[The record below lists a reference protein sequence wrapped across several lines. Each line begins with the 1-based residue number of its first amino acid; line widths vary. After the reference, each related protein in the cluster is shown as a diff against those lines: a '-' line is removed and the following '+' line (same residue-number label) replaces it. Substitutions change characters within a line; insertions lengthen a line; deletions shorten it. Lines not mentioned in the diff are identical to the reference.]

1 MICLSVVY
9 QLISYGVDTKLG
21 PLDYNDL
28 PALESSLL
36 LIKLTILTGKS
47 RVLPLFNSVQGMA
60 GWLLL
65 IFFICLHNQL
75 SSIHSII
82 AYYEHRYL
90 KNAIHQTDGKN
101 EWLHLSA
108 KFTANFLA
116 RFAVFVL
123 KSPFKKKCFLCV
135 TESPLKMLKNAFFH
149 LKSSFRSQDI

>member
-1 MICLSVVY
+1 M
-9 QLISYGVDTKLG
+9 YGLNFSG
-21 PLDYNDL
+21 NILYL
-28 PALESSLL
+28 
-36 LIKLTILTGKS
+36 LTILTEKDWCFTQF
-47 RVLPLFNSVQGMA
+47 RTGMA
-60 GWLLL
+60 GWLIL

-90 KNAIHQTDGKN
+90 KNAIHQIDGKN

>member
-36 LIKLTILTGKS
+36 LIKLMILTGKS

-90 KNAIHQTDGKN
+90 KNAIHQIDGKN
-101 EWLHLSA
+101 E
-108 KFTANFLA
+108 
-116 RFAVFVL
+116 
-123 KSPFKKKCFLCV
+123 
-135 TESPLKMLKNAFFH
+135 
-149 LKSSFRSQDI
+149 